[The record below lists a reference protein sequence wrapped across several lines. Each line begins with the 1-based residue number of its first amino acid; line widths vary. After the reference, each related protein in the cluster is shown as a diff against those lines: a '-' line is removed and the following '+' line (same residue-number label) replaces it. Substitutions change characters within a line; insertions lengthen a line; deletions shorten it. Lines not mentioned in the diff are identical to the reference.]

1 MIYRRHKYGYEF
13 RRIYL
18 GEGEWTILDQ
28 QDYYRFGGFKW
39 SFMGNRGKVYAVR
52 STRIKKDKIKIL
64 PLHREIMKPRK
75 GFVVDHKNCD
85 SLDNRRANLRL
96 ATRAQNSYNRRKI
109 KNATSKYIG
118 VSFDKQKKKWQV
130 QIRRKEKNIW
140 LGRFKSE
147 IEAARA
153 YDEAAK
159 KYHGEFARL
168 NFPPPPFCFTPAFAF
183 DKKAAGASP
192 GYAKRDAGVFA
203 TLREGRRGKLWR
215 RWRG

>member
-1 MIYRRHKYGYEF
+1 MLYRRYKYGYAF

-18 GEGEWTILDQ
+18 GEVEWTTVEPA
-28 QDYYRFGGFKW
+28 DYYRFGGFKW
-39 SFMGNRGKVYAVR
+39 SFMGNRSKVYAVR

-118 VSFDKQKKKWQV
+118 VSFHKMKKKWQA
-130 QIRRKEKNIW
+130 QI
-140 LGRFKSE
+140 S
-147 IEAARA
+147 A
-153 YDEAAK
+153 
-159 KYHGEFARL
+159 
-168 NFPPPPFCFTPAFAF
+168 
-183 DKKAAGASP
+183 
-192 GYAKRDAGVFA
+192 
-203 TLREGRRGKLWR
+203 
-215 RWRG
+215 